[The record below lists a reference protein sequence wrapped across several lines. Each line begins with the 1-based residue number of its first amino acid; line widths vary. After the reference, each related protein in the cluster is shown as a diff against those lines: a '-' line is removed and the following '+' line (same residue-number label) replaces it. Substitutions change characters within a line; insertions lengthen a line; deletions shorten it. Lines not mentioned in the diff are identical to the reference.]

1 MVNEAADVTDVEE
14 SRRSVKAGFPVDGV
28 FGIAGNAFSIVSR
41 IMEIRALPDLRR
53 CREFLPFYPDSS
65 SKAIICYTWLTCHA
79 VAFWSEPGA

>member
-14 SRRSVKAGFPVDGV
+14 SRRNVKAEFPADGV

-53 CREFLPFYPDSS
+53 CREFL
-65 SKAIICYTWLTCHA
+65 
-79 VAFWSEPGA
+79 AFLLS